1 MNFWADI
8 LSEDGTSEIMNVLA
22 MILSML
28 GMVLKYK
35 VCSWI
40 GTLVAAVSFAN
51 ARSNL
56 DGKQVMSTFMLS
68 ISSVVMCYLTNPL
81 PISISLSQQQLQ
93 QGAAIASSPLD
104 SSANPAVGASSTV
117 Q

>member
-1 MNFWADI
+1 MQTTNNNDKKNLHEHQQNRYRVNFWADI

-81 PISISLSQQQLQ
+81 PINHTTHPHDMVE
-93 QGAAIASSPLD
+93 A
-104 SSANPAVGASSTV
+104 
-117 Q
+117 